1 VRVRCS
7 RKRTQT
13 LAQELYRQQRGK
25 IQQSLG
31 HRVDVAN
38 STSINPV
45 SDALPCIAITE
56 EYVPPMYKMQYEG
69 REGSP
74 YCFFKSPGFEGL
86 APASRCSHFSSFFS
100 ELRRRAL
107 RSAQKIHVNKPM
119 LQATKIRTATTPFSG
134 QFSLSRIRKSGVF
147 TNLCQSRGRHGHPV
161 QANPSQTL
169 GSTPPKLTGWPNVSH
184 VGSGRVTR
192 W

>member
-56 EYVPPMYKMQYEG
+56 KYVPPMYKMQYEG

-119 LQATKIRTATTPFSG
+119 LQATKDKDSNHALFRPVLLIQNTQKRSVHKLMPVARQAWSSGPSEFITDVRQYATETD
-134 QFSLSRIRKSGVF
+134 RVAE
-147 TNLCQSRGRHGHPV
+147 CQPRR
-161 QANPSQTL
+161 Q
-169 GSTPPKLTGWPNVSH
+169 W
-184 VGSGRVTR
+184 
-192 W
+192 